1 MTSKI
6 RLYGLGNKLNFCV
19 VAFVISISAKLFTCN
34 SLIFFR
40 VMCCSLCNGVF
51 FLLLFTIRVKDLF
64 PDSEID
70 RYAQFISDSLKRTKT
85 REFVPSQEEIQALLT
100 REEMTTTVYCHGG
113 GSCKITINSHTSAG
127 EVMH

>member
-1 MTSKI
+1 MVTLDI
-6 RLYGLGNKLNFCV
+6 T
-19 VAFVISISAKLFTCN
+19 ISTELFTY
-34 SLIFFR
+34 SSPSYM
-40 VMCCSLCNGVF
+40 VMCVLSGSLCNEV

-64 PDSEID
+64 PGSEID

>member
-1 MTSKI
+1 MVTLDI
-6 RLYGLGNKLNFCV
+6 T
-19 VAFVISISAKLFTCN
+19 ISTELFTYR
-34 SLIFFR
+34 SPSYM
-40 VMCCSLCNGVF
+40 VMCVLSGFF

-64 PDSEID
+64 PGSEID

>member
-1 MTSKI
+1 MTSKS
-6 RLYGLGNKLNFCV
+6 RLYGSGNKLGFCV
-19 VAFVISISAKLFTCN
+19 VAFDISFSTKLFTCS
-34 SLIFFR
+34 SLIFR
-40 VMCCSLCNGVF
+40 VMCCLLCNGV

-70 RYAQFISDSLKRTKT
+70 RYAQFISESLKRTKT

-127 EVMH
+127 EVMHE